1 MAIEGADGVVDQNA
15 GGASSDG
22 GGNSGAS
29 DPQNSNGQQTAPKP
43 APGASPDKT
52 EEYEKRFKGL
62 TNDLQKERR
71 ARQDYERR
79 VAKYET
85 DLAAERQRVQAL
97 AGVTPQSSAE
107 AENEAIRKRFNELY
121 PHIGDLTKEDIE
133 ALRELKTRK
142 SELDETTRHYWTSH
156 SRKMVEGVQSEIEK
170 ELGGKLTDRQRQQV
184 ERLYALQ
191 GEADEEFLERHSRGD
206 QTLVAEFAKQF
217 IEDWFEPARR
227 KVTQQEAQRFRA
239 VPTGKDRG
247 IVTHGEKKIDVTDNK
262 AVEDILVRGFR
273 ERNGEFSRR

>member
-133 ALRELKTRK
+133 
-142 SELDETTRHYWTSH
+142 D
-156 SRKMVEGVQSEIEK
+156 
-170 ELGGKLTDRQRQQV
+170 
-184 ERLYALQ
+184 
-191 GEADEEFLERHSRGD
+191 F
-206 QTLVAEFAKQF
+206 
-217 IEDWFEPARR
+217 FEPARR
-227 KVTQQEAQRFRA
+227 KVTQQEVQRQRV
-239 VPTGKDRG
+239 VPSGKDRG
-247 IVTHGEKKIDVTDNK
+247 IVTHGEKKIDVNDSK
-262 AVEDILVRGFR
+262 AVEDMLVKSFR
-273 ERNGEFSRR
+273 EKGGSFGRG